1 MVPAFLYSINLTL
14 YKTDITLRWTL
25 CAATKGVRLRENLLY
40 FRNKGI
46 LKVTIEKQTINETL
60 YIHYEQND
68 KEQRY
73 EHEHEHDKGIEV
85 ILWKTWVDLSAT
97 IKQFSLLLI
106 Q

>member
-14 YKTDITLRWTL
+14 YKTDITLRRTL

-40 FRNKGI
+40 FPNKGI

-73 EHEHEHDKGIEV
+73 EHEHDKGIEV